1 MVGVE
6 VKVKASVQH
15 RDFDGLRRLADL
27 AAAQFISGCVPY
39 DGNET
44 LPQGPRPMGGA
55 GVAPLQAS
63 LGVAAPPTPPHSSK
77 GAPFGSLDSAAGLL
91 PQEPICHRHRLA
103 QFSAS
108 LRPELRGSSAPAPV
122 VKGCRSPLSPAA

>member
-27 AAAQFISGCVPY
+27 TAAQFISGCVPY

-55 GVAPLQAS
+55 NVAPLQAS
-63 LGVAAPPTPPHSSK
+63 LGIAAQPQHPRMPGMEGT
-77 GAPFGSLDSAAGLL
+77 LRQIRAALL
-91 PQEPICHRHRLA
+91 CP
-103 QFSAS
+103 
-108 LRPELRGSSAPAPV
+108 
-122 VKGCRSPLSPAA
+122 